1 MSEYYTEMWYMSLE
15 YSLILE
21 KLKFYCHNIK
31 KFGGSILEFK
41 AECRSTAIGSFP
53 HKTAEDALNMIFSY
67 LKDIPVWPQ
76 LPSGNFLEGMGPQ
89 YSEGVPAITLDT
101 KAEKIFADTGDN
113 LPTAM
118 EKFYEQYMSEDTA
131 PLAISEKFAAG
142 LYKFPRLLPGSPAA
156 GCYAVKGHTTGPIT
170 WGLTV
175 CDAAKKASYYNDML
189 KDGVIKAL
197 ARKVEWQID
206 FLKPLN
212 DKVIIFID
220 EPYLQSYGSAT
231 VPLTE
236 DDVTAT
242 LNEIILSVKNKNAI
256 SGIHCCG
263 NTDWSLLCKTNTDIV
278 NFDAFEYS
286 ESLSL
291 YINEVSAFLER
302 GGILAWGV
310 VPSTPVV
317 DSQDIN
323 TITEAFRSG
332 VALLTKKGIKES
344 TILEQSLI
352 TPSCGGGSL
361 TVPQCEKMLSL
372 TAGLSEVLRG

>member
-1 MSEYYTEMWYMSLE
+1 M
-15 YSLILE
+15 
-21 KLKFYCHNIK
+21 K
-31 KFGGSILEFK
+31 FK

-53 HKTAEDALNMIFSY
+53 HKTAEDALNLIFSY

-76 LPSGNFLEGMGPQ
+76 LPAGNFLEGMGPQ
-89 YSEGVPAITLDT
+89 YSEGVPAVTVDET
-101 KAEKIFADTGDN
+101 GEKLVADTGDA
-113 LPTAM
+113 LPSAM
-118 EKFYEQYMSEDTA
+118 EKFYEQYMSEDVA
-131 PLAISEKFAAG
+131 PFAISKRFAAG
-142 LYKFPRLLPGSPAA
+142 LHKFPVLLPSSPAA

-212 DKVIIFID
+212 DNVIIFID

-236 DDVTAT
+236 GDVTAT
-242 LNEIILSVKNKNAI
+242 LNEVIASVKSKSGI

-278 NFDAFEYS
+278 NFDAFEYA

-291 YINEVSAFLER
+291 YFTEVGDFLER

-310 VPSTPVV
+310 VPSTPDV
-317 DSQDIN
+317 DDQDIN
-323 TITEAFRSG
+323 TITEAFKRG

-344 TILEQSLI
+344 TVLEQSLI

-361 TVPQCEKMLSL
+361 TITQCEKMLAL
-372 TAGLSEVLRG
+372 TSKLSEVLRG